1 MWADFSRSN
10 TNEKCPWKFNWKKA
24 EEAHK
29 LLDAGVDGKT
39 HLKKAFKELESTVL
53 NGLMLSR

>member
-1 MWADFSRSN
+1 L
-10 TNEKCPWKFNWKKA
+10 NWKKA

-39 HLKKAFKELESTVL
+39 HLKKKAFKELEFTVF
-53 NGLMLSR
+53 N